1 MRIIDIRETA
11 VPVRSSMRN
20 AMFDFS
26 EMTTSVV
33 AVRTDRMVDG
43 RPVTGFAFNAT
54 ARYACGEPMRARFI
68 PRLMAADP
76 DSLLDIDGIID
87 PERCVPVMAQREK
100 PGGDAE
106 RSIPIG
112 TIETALWDA
121 AAKARRLPLHALLTQ
136 RYGHGSPS
144 GHVFCYVGGGWYRP
158 GQTLDD
164 LRDEMRRHRDAGY
177 SMLKMKIGGASIDED
192 RRRIEAVLEVAGGGH
207 NLAVDANCSLGADRA
222 FAYADMLAPFG
233 LRWFEEPAQPL
244 DFALYSDLAA
254 HYPHPIGTG
263 EALYSRQDV
272 ANLIRFGGLRPGRD
286 ILQMDPPH
294 IYGIASFAGIVAMAE
309 AAGFARS
316 QVYPHGGNL
325 MSLACVA
332 GLGLGGCESY
342 PGVFGPFAGYMDD
355 ARVEDGRMHLPDL
368 PGIGFEGQGALYRIM
383 ADLAS

>member
-87 PERCVPVMAQREK
+87 PERCVPVMAQR
-100 PGGDAE
+100 DAE

-192 RRRIEAVLEVAGGGH
+192 RRRIEAPPIFIL
-207 NLAVDANCSLGADRA
+207 S
-222 FAYADMLAPFG
+222 ML
-233 LRWFEEPAQPL
+233 
-244 DFALYSDLAA
+244 
-254 HYPHPIGTG
+254 
-263 EALYSRQDV
+263 
-272 ANLIRFGGLRPGRD
+272 
-286 ILQMDPPH
+286 
-294 IYGIASFAGIVAMAE
+294 
-309 AAGFARS
+309 
-316 QVYPHGGNL
+316 
-325 MSLACVA
+325 
-332 GLGLGGCESY
+332 
-342 PGVFGPFAGYMDD
+342 
-355 ARVEDGRMHLPDL
+355 
-368 PGIGFEGQGALYRIM
+368 
-383 ADLAS
+383 